1 MENLSKLT
9 LIFLHGFGGGPSDF
23 DEIISK
29 LPLTLRM
36 KCLTLSGHE
45 THVPPRPLEEEINK
59 LTKDLARE
67 ENLVLCGY
75 SMGGRMATL
84 LSERLKLKGL
94 ILLSSGLG
102 GEGPERLAKD
112 CEWAKFLK
120 TNSQEFWSKWYE
132 QKLFA
137 SLKRLPQEK
146 WQAFLKKKEKHQASK
161 LAEALEQFSPAQHK
175 NLLPLLKN
183 QKHFLYLAGSLDT
196 KYAEL
201 AELIKNEI
209 PEAQTALIPSVSHHL
224 PLEAPTLCA
233 QHIHEYLL
241 SLSL

>member
-23 DEIISK
+23 DELISR
-29 LPLTLRM
+29 LPLTLRV

-45 THVPPRPLEEEINK
+45 NNHSVLSLDEEINK
-59 LTKDLARE
+59 LSKDLARE

-75 SMGGRMATL
+75 SMGGRLACL

-102 GEGPERLAKD
+102 GEGSERLTKD
-112 CEWAKFLK
+112 QEWAKLLK
-120 TNSQEFWSKWYE
+120 NDSQEFWRKWYE

-137 SLKRLPQEK
+137 SLKNLPQEK
-146 WQAFLKKKEKHQASK
+146 WLSFLKRKDKHNTLK

-175 NLLPLLKN
+175 NLLPLFKN
-183 QKHFLYLAGSLDT
+183 QKHFLYLAGSLDS

-201 AELIKNEI
+201 AKFIKNEI
-209 PEAQTALIPSVSHHL
+209 PQAQTALIQSVSHHL

-233 QHIHEYLL
+233 QHIHVYLL

>member
-9 LIFLHGFGGGPSDF
+9 LIFLHGFGGGPSDY
-23 DEIISK
+23 DELISH
-29 LPLTLRM
+29 LPLTLRV

-45 THVPPRPLEEEINK
+45 TQGPVLPLEEEISK
-59 LTKDLARE
+59 LTKEFARE

-75 SMGGRMATL
+75 SMGGRLACL
-84 LSERLKLKGL
+84 LSEKLKLKGL

-102 GEGPERLAKD
+102 GEGPERLTKD
-112 CEWAKFLK
+112 QEWAKLLK
-120 TNSQEFWSKWYE
+120 NNKEEFWKRWYE

-137 SLKRLPQEK
+137 SLKNLPQDK
-146 WQAFLKKKEKHQASK
+146 WLSFLKKKDKHNALK
-161 LAEALEQFSPAQHK
+161 LAEALEQFSPAHHK
-175 NLLPLLKN
+175 TLLPLLKN

-196 KYAEL
+196 KYAGL

-209 PEAQTALIPSVSHHL
+209 PQAQTALIPSAGHHL